1 MQGFEGLMP
10 YRIREVLLVS
20 SLYDA
25 FILQEDGQVSDLL
38 LEEGGDHAMP
48 GSPRVTRASTAVE
61 ALNFLAGR
69 SRFDLI
75 IVTPQIGEMGPL
87 AFAEEVKDE
96 FGNIPVVL
104 LGYDVVSVR
113 AVLAAQERKVFDEA
127 FLWSGDGLIL
137 RAIIA
142 LIEDRANCL
151 HDTAKVGVQAVL
163 LIEDSLDFL
172 SSYLPL
178 LYSEIVGQVRQ
189 VISDG
194 VNLGHKLLRM
204 RARPKILLA
213 RDLRTARWLYAEH
226 KRHLLGVICD
236 ISFPRSRGGEK
247 ARQAG
252 FELIEEIRREDA
264 NLPVL
269 MQSSDHGNEERAKA
283 LGASFIGKDSPYL
296 HLRIREFMLN
306 NFGFGPFV
314 FRGPDGQLE
323 AKARSIRELREV
335 AARVSI
341 ECLMHHAERNDFST
355 WLRARTE
362 FDLATRLAVA
372 HPSDFEN
379 GEALRTHL
387 VTELDRA
394 RRAAGHGTI
403 ADFDRRTFDDTVHF
417 SRIGTGSLGG
427 KARGL
432 AFVNHLL
439 RHYWEEEVPDVDV
452 FVPPA
457 VVITTELFDRFMGD
471 NELYGPALGDELDD
485 ETRRHIF
492 LRARLP
498 GELVSDLRA
507 LLVFFRRPL
516 AIRSSS
522 LLEDAHFQPFAGVY
536 ETLMVPN
543 CATDEERLIEL
554 CRTIKLVYASAFTD
568 RARSYLRSTAYQH
581 EEEKMAVVIQEVV
594 GQQHEERFYPNF
606 AGVAR
611 SHNYYPH
618 GPVKPEDGVVSVALG
633 LGRLVVAGEGGL
645 RFSPPYPHSL
655 PDFSAVEDVLKNA
668 QRNFYA
674 LDLTCGMRDIEEEGA
689 YKPGRY
695 DIDVADRDGTLASIG
710 SVYSAENDTIY
721 DGTSRP
727 GPRLVTF
734 AGVLKHNLFPLAE
747 LSGRLLTLGAW
758 GMGCPV
764 EIEFAVDLT
773 PDEAGQRQLA
783 ILQMRPM
790 VVAIE
795 GGDFDIDR
803 FSSEELLCRSERVS
817 GNGYI
822 EGLADILFVDPA
834 EFERNKSRETA
845 GDIAELNAILMKA
858 ERRFLLIGPGRW
870 GSSDPWLGIPVEWG
884 QIAGAKVVVETGFE
898 GLRVQPSEGSHFF
911 HNMTSFQVGYF
922 TLNPQHGEGELNLDW
937 LRAQPVVEKRANGLR
952 WLRPSEPLVAIL
964 DGRGAR
970 GAVVIQQD
978 SPEEEPLS

>member
-1 MQGFEGLMP
+1 MP

-25 FILQEDGQVSDLL
+25 FILQEDGQVAELL
-38 LEEGGDHAMP
+38 LEEGGDLAMP
-48 GSPRVTRASTAVE
+48 AAPRVTRASTAVE
-61 ALNFLAGR
+61 ALDLLGGR
-69 SRFDLI
+69 ARFDLI
-75 IVTPQIGEMGPL
+75 IVTPQIGELGPL
-87 AFAEEVKDE
+87 AFAEEVKE
-96 FGNIPVVL
+96 EVAGIPVVL

-113 AVLAAQERKVFDEA
+113 AVLAAQEKKVFDEA

-151 HDTAKVGVQAVL
+151 HDSEKVGVQAVL
-163 LIEDSLDFL
+163 LVEDSLDFL

-178 LYSEIVGQVRQ
+178 LYKEIIGQVRQ

-194 VNLGHKLLRM
+194 VNLGHKLMRM

-213 RDLRTARWLYAEH
+213 RDLDTARWLYAEH
-226 KRHLLGVICD
+226 KKHLLGVISD
-236 ISFPRSRGGEK
+236 VGFPRSRTGEK
-247 ARQAG
+247 DAEAG
-252 FELIEEIRREDA
+252 FELVREIRAEDA
-264 NLPVL
+264 NLPIL
-269 MQSSDHGNEERAKA
+269 MQSGEHVNEARALD
-283 LGASFIGKDSPYL
+283 LGARFITKDSPYL
-296 HLRIREFMLN
+296 HLRIREFMLE

-314 FRGPDGQLE
+314 FRGPDGMIE

-335 AARVSI
+335 AARVSVD
-341 ECLMHHAERNDFST
+341 CLMYHAGRNDFST

-362 FDLATRLAVA
+362 FGLAARLAAA
-372 HPSDFEN
+372 HPGDFSS
-379 GEALRTHL
+379 GEALRAHL
-387 VTELDRA
+387 LGELDRA
-394 RRAAGHGTI
+394 RRDAGRGAI
-403 ADFDRRTFDDTVHF
+403 AHFDRRTFDDTVHF
-417 SRIGTGSLGG
+417 SRIGSGSLGG

-439 RHYWEEEVPDVDV
+439 RHHWTEAGHDVEVS
-452 FVPPA
+452 VPPV
-457 VVITTELFDRFMGD
+457 VVITTEMFDRFMAD
-471 NELYGPALGDELDD
+471 NELYDSALGDELDD
-485 ETRRHIF
+485 EDRKRTF

-507 LLVFFRRPL
+507 LLSVFTRPL

-554 CRTIKLVYASAFTD
+554 CRTVKLVYASAYTQ

-594 GQQHEERFYPNF
+594 GRDHEGRYYPSF

-618 GPVKPEDGVVSVALG
+618 GQVKPEDGVVSVALG
-633 LGRLVVAGEGGL
+633 LGRMVVAGEGGL
-645 RFSPPYPHSL
+645 RFSPRYPQSL
-655 PDFSAVEDVLKNA
+655 PDFSSVDDVLQNA
-668 QRNFYA
+668 QRHFYA
-674 LDLTCGMRDIEEEGA
+674 LNLTCGMRDPED
-689 YKPGRY
+689 PGSYAPERFE
-695 DIDVADRDGTLASIG
+695 ISVADHDGTLAPIG
-710 SVYSAENDTIY
+710 SVYSPENGTIY

-734 AGVLKHNLFPLAE
+734 AGILKHGLFPLAE
-747 LSGRLLTLGAW
+747 LCEELLKLGSW

-764 EIEFAVDLT
+764 EVEFAVDLER
-773 PDEAGQRQLA
+773 DAAGQRRLS

-790 VVAIE
+790 VVALE

-803 FSSEELLCRSERVS
+803 YAPEEVVCRSERVF
-817 GNGYI
+817 GNGHV
-822 EGLADILFVDPA
+822 EGLADIVFVDPA
-834 EFERNKSRETA
+834 AFERSKSRETA
-845 GDIAELNAILMKA
+845 GEIAELNAKLLRDGRPYI
-858 ERRFLLIGPGRW
+858 LIGPGRW

-911 HNMTSFQVGYF
+911 HNMTSFHVGYF
-922 TLNPQHGEGELNLDW
+922 TLNPEVGEGELNLDW
-937 LRAQPVVEKRANGLR
+937 LRAQPVAEARANGLVH
-952 WLRPSEPLVAIL
+952 LQLEQPVMAIL
-964 DGRGAR
+964 DGREAR
-970 GAVVIQQD
+970 GAVVLNAGE
-978 SPEEEPLS
+978 SFSVKGS

>member
-1 MQGFEGLMP
+1 MP

-25 FILQEDGQVSDLL
+25 FILQEDGQVAELL
-38 LEEGGDHAMP
+38 LEEGGDLAMP
-48 GSPRVTRASTAVE
+48 AAPRVTRASTAVE
-61 ALNFLAGR
+61 ALDMLGGR
-69 SRFDLI
+69 ARFDLI
-75 IVTPQIGEMGPL
+75 IVTPQIGQMGPL

-96 FGNIPVVL
+96 AGGIPVVL

-113 AVLAAQERKVFDEA
+113 AVLAAQEKMVFDEA

-151 HDTAKVGVQAVL
+151 HDTEKVGVQAVL
-163 LIEDSLDFL
+163 LVEDSLDFL

-178 LYSEIVGQVRQ
+178 LYKEIVGQVRQ

-213 RDLRTARWLYAEH
+213 RDLTTARWLYAEH
-226 KRHLLGVICD
+226 KRHLLGVISD
-236 ISFPRSRGGEK
+236 VGFPRTRSGAKDSE
-247 ARQAG
+247 AG
-252 FELIEEIRREDA
+252 FELIQEIRAEDA
-264 NLPVL
+264 NLPIL
-269 MQSSDHGNEERAKA
+269 MQSSEHVNETRALA
-283 LGASFIGKDSPYL
+283 LGAKFVGKDSPYL
-296 HLRIREFMLN
+296 HLRIREFMLA

-314 FRGPDGQLE
+314 FRGPDGMVE

-335 AARVSI
+335 VGRVSVD
-341 ECLMHHAERNDFST
+341 CLMFHAQRNDFST

-362 FDLATRLAVA
+362 FGLAGQLAAVR
-372 HPSDFEN
+372 PEDFPG
-379 GEALRTHL
+379 GEALRSHL
-387 VTELDRA
+387 LGELDRA
-394 RRAAGHGTI
+394 RRAAGRGAI
-403 ADFDRRTFDDTVHF
+403 ANFDRRTFDDTVHF
-417 SRIGTGSLGG
+417 SRIGSGSLGG

-439 RHYWEEEVPDVDV
+439 RHHWNVADQDVEVS
-452 FVPPA
+452 VPPV
-457 VVITTELFDRFMGD
+457 VVITTEMFDRFMAD
-471 NELYGPALGDELDD
+471 NELYDSALGDELDD
-485 ETRRHIF
+485 EDRKRTF

-507 LLVFFRRPL
+507 LLVFFTKPL

-554 CRTIKLVYASAFTD
+554 CRTVKLVYASAFTA

-581 EEEKMAVVIQEVV
+581 EEEKMAIVIQEVV
-594 GQQHEERFYPNF
+594 GHDHEGRYYPSF

-618 GPVKPEDGVVSVALG
+618 GQVKPEDGVVSVALG
-633 LGRLVVAGEGGL
+633 LGRMVVAGEGGL
-645 RFSPPYPHSL
+645 RFSPPYPQSL
-655 PDFSAVEDVLKNA
+655 PDFSSVEDVLQNA

-674 LDLTCGMRDIEEEGA
+674 LNLTCGMRDPEDPSSYAPERFEIA
-689 YKPGRY
+689 
-695 DIDVADRDGTLASIG
+695 VADHDGTLAPIG
-710 SVYSAENDTIY
+710 SVYSHENGTIY

-734 AGVLKHNLFPLAE
+734 SGVLKHGLFPLAE
-747 LSGRLLTLGAW
+747 LSQGLLKLGAW
-758 GMGCPV
+758 GMGCPI
-764 EIEFAVDLT
+764 EIEFAVDLER
-773 PDEAGQRQLA
+773 DAVGNRKLS

-790 VVAIE
+790 VVALE
-795 GGDFDIDR
+795 GGDYDIDR
-803 FSSEELLCRSERVS
+803 FESDEIVCRSKRVF
-817 GNGYI
+817 GNGHVN
-822 EGLADILFVDPA
+822 GLADILFVDPA
-834 EFERNKSRETA
+834 VFARNKSLETA
-845 GDIAELNAILMKA
+845 GQIAELNAKLLNAKRPYI
-858 ERRFLLIGPGRW
+858 LIGPGRW

-911 HNMTSFQVGYF
+911 HNMTSFHVGYF
-922 TLNPQHGEGELNLDW
+922 TLNPEVGEGELNLDW
-937 LRAQPVVEKRANGLR
+937 LRAQPVVEARDNGLVH
-952 WLRPSEPLVAIL
+952 LRPQMPVMAIL
-964 DGRGAR
+964 DGREAR
-970 GAVVIQQD
+970 GAVVIDGAQPAAASD
-978 SPEEEPLS
+978 S